1 MEIITSQ
8 LISQITNQILD
19 RIPDQIPDQ
28 ILADQSLVPNPL
40 FWLALSLVLVAVS
53 LTVLLATALPAL
65 WQLAKTAKSAEKLF
79 ETLNQELPPT
89 LEIIRL
95 TGLEVNELTTEVNG
109 GVQSA
114 AEAIKQ
120 VDQSILVA
128 KNQAQK
134 FQTKARGLARG
145 LKAAWQVWGSSLSSQ
160 QKSPQTSEKSPATK
174 STAFP
179 ENPSQTSLE
188 NLDTGADGSLVQPF
202 PRKIVPPPVP
212 PIDSPGEQLIKKQ
225 EDTAKNLDQTHAEVL
240 NSEVAKSRT
249 GK

>member
-1 MEIITSQ
+1 M
-8 LISQITNQILD
+8 
-19 RIPDQIPDQ
+19 
-28 ILADQSLVPNPL
+28 VPNPL

-53 LTVLLATALPAL
+53 LTVLLVTALPAL

-79 ETLNQELPPT
+79 ETLNQELPST
-89 LEIIRL
+89 LEVVRL

-128 KNQAQK
+128 KTQAQK
-134 FQTKARGLARG
+134 VQIKARGLTRG

-160 QKSPQTSEKSPATK
+160 QKSPQTSEKSPVTK
-174 STAFP
+174 STDFP
-179 ENPSQTSLE
+179 ENPSPTSLE
-188 NLDTGADGSLVQPF
+188 NLDTGVRGSVVQPL
-202 PRKIVPPPVP
+202 PRKIEPPVS
-212 PIDSPGEQLIKKQ
+212 PIDSLEEQPAKKQ
-225 EDTAKNLDQTHAEVL
+225 EDTAKNLDQAHGEVL
-240 NSEVAKSRT
+240 QSEVAKSRT

>member
-8 LISQITNQILD
+8 LINQITSQTLD
-19 RIPDQIPDQ
+19 RIPDR
-28 ILADQSLVPNPL
+28 ILVDQSLVPNPL

-53 LTVLLATALPAL
+53 LTVLLATALPAF

-89 LEIIRL
+89 LEVIRL

-128 KNQAQK
+128 KTQAQK
-134 FQTKARGLARG
+134 VQANARGLARG
-145 LKAAWQVWGSSLSSQ
+145 LKAAWQVWGSSFSSQ
-160 QKSPQTSEKSPATK
+160 QKSPQTSEKPPATK
-174 STAFP
+174 SPAFP

-188 NLDTGADGSLVQPF
+188 NLDTGVRGSLVQPS
-202 PRKIVPPPVP
+202 
-212 PIDSPGEQLIKKQ
+212 PIDSPGKQQVKKQ
-225 EDTAKNLDQTHAEVL
+225 EDTAKNLDQIRAEVL
-240 NSEVAKSRT
+240 QNEVAKSRT

>member
-1 MEIITSQ
+1 M
-8 LISQITNQILD
+8 
-19 RIPDQIPDQ
+19 
-28 ILADQSLVPNPL
+28 
-40 FWLALSLVLVAVS
+40 LVAVS

-89 LEIIRL
+89 LEVIRL

-128 KNQAQK
+128 KTQAQK
-134 FQTKARGLARG
+134 VQANARGLARG
-145 LKAAWQVWGSSLSSQ
+145 LKAAWQVWGSSFSSQ

-179 ENPSQTSLE
+179 ENPSPTSLE
-188 NLDTGADGSLVQPF
+188 NLDTRVRGSLAQPF
-202 PRKIVPPPVP
+202 PRKIEPPPVS
-212 PIDSPGEQLIKKQ
+212 PINSPGEQQFKKQ
-225 EDTAKNLDQTHAEVL
+225 EDTAKSLDQDRAEVL
-240 NSEVAKSRT
+240 QSEVAKSQT